1 MPVASQKCCG
11 THSPP
16 QGVRAEGQRTRAEPM
31 DHPSPKLQ
39 WKMMLY
45 KLTVRVCIRT
55 SYLPPGRH
63 QLHLTDEK
71 PEEEKR
77 PTRDMDCPRI
87 THWLCLPSLP
97 ISHPRQMG
105 TLCYNTSTRDQHQ
118 MVRHI
123 YGKSHVTQPSHS
135 ESKDSS
141 HTMRRHLSSRKLTTV
156 SAPTRPQQFS
166 PLTLYLTRKDWVS

>member
-1 MPVASQKCCG
+1 MSQERMREGARRLSQLPLIGLRIERELCRLWAHMLPTTPKF
-11 THSPP
+11 
-16 QGVRAEGQRTRAEPM
+16 VRNGY
-31 DHPSPKLQ
+31 
-39 WKMMLY
+39 WC
-45 KLTVRVCIRT
+45 V
-55 SYLPPGRH
+55 
-63 QLHLTDEK
+63 HLTDEK